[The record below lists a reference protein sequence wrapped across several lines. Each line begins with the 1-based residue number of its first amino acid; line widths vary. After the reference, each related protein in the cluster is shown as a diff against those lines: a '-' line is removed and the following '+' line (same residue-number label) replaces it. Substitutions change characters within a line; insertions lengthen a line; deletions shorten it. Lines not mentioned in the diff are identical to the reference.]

1 MFPCKVTS
9 LATAAV
15 AFVFL
20 AVGGLAAASPV
31 NFSNISAALL
41 ADAAARQTKDRV
53 LLEKN
58 CSPCRSGA
66 VACGHGNKK
75 APLIRSGHA
84 QAPRL
89 APFKPGSGA
98 ADDEKLRFM
107 LSRLAIDGV
116 VAHSN
121 TPATPDNSWAN
132 TPVLTLIAEVG
143 DARKGL
149 AYAQQVCSVCH
160 NVLRTDAPSPNSQAP
175 AFKEVANTPG
185 MSITALTV
193 WSRTPHPT
201 MPNLA
206 IEPTDMDDLIAYI
219 LSLRD
224 R

>member
-1 MFPCKVTS
+1 MFPFKISS

-15 AFVFL
+15 VIVLL

-31 NFSNISAALL
+31 DLSRISAALL
-41 ADAAARQTKDRV
+41 DGAEARQAQDRV

-66 VACGHGNKK
+66 VACGHCNK
-75 APLIRSGHA
+75 APLVRSGHA
-84 QAPRL
+84 QAPSS
-89 APFKPGSGA
+89 GSGA
-98 ADDEKLRFM
+98 AYDDKLRIT
-107 LSRLAIDGV
+107 LSRFAIDGV

-121 TPATPDNSWAN
+121 NPATREHGWTN

-175 AFKEVANTPG
+175 AFKKVANTPG

-193 WSRTPHPT
+193 WSRTSHPT
-201 MPNLA
+201 MPNLV
-206 IEPTDMDDLIAYI
+206 IEPTDMDDLIAHI